1 MRSAGPKRHD
11 SQSTGRHNP
20 IKHKG
25 RPPKG
30 MYLDQNDLLAMV
42 SGPPSQPEAILKSLD
57 SELVSLKR
65 MVQNN
70 KQMLSQQKHKIC
82 SGIEDFKPSEVTS
95 ALSNYFFLGLL
106 LHSQSTPSTD

>member
-20 IKHKG
+20 IKHK
-25 RPPKG
+25 RKPPKG
-30 MYLDQNDLLAMV
+30 MYLDHNDLLAMV
-42 SGPPSQPEAILKSLD
+42 SGPPNQPEAILKSLD

-82 SGIEDFKPSEVTS
+82 SGVDDYRPLEVS
-95 ALSNYFFLGLL
+95 R
-106 LHSQSTPSTD
+106 HSCELFYCRDCSIDAV